1 MIKIFYNKYQFIE
14 GEDKGKKNLEK
25 DGVKLLHTDVEYVPG
40 TNNKIVVGASEED
53 KEDWEKFSASMKEFM
68 QYFEDVMMERV
79 QEDKRAVYAD
89 NAKLIEEN
97 FVVVQK

>member
-1 MIKIFYNKYQFIE
+1 MIKIFYNKYQFTE
-14 GEDKGKKNLEK
+14 GEGKGKTNLEK
-25 DGVKLLHTDVEYVPG
+25 DGVMLLHTDVEYVPG

-53 KEDWEKFSASMKEFM
+53 KADWEKFSASMKEFM
-68 QYFEDVMMERV
+68 KYFEDVLMERV
-79 QEDKRAVYAD
+79 QEDKRASYAD

>member
-1 MIKIFYNKYQFIE
+1 MIKIFYNKYQFTE
-14 GEDKGKKNLEK
+14 GEGKGKTNLEK
-25 DGVKLLHTDVEYVPG
+25 DGVMLLHTDVEYVPG

-53 KEDWEKFSASMKEFM
+53 KEDWEKFSVSMKEFM
-68 QYFEDVMMERV
+68 QYFEDVLMERV
-79 QEDKRAVYAD
+79 QEDKKASYAD